1 MLLLL
6 WGVVVIGATWIL
18 AWHLGTQA
26 AIAGAI
32 VITVAVLGVLIIF
45 WALNRSK
52 NKPWRN

>member
-1 MLLLL
+1 MLL
-6 WGVVVIGATWIL
+6 WICSTVGATWIL

-32 VITVAVLGVLIIF
+32 VMTFAVLGVLIIF